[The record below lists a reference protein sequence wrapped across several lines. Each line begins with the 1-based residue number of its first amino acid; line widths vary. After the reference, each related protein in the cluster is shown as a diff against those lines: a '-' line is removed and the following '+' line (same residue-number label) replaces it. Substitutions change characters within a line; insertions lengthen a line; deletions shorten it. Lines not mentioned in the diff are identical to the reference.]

1 MQSDIKQL
9 RQKVSRLAELVSIL
23 SSTRFR
29 PCQCTC
35 SLSHPYHPPTV
46 RWGCQKVPGAMTGK
60 LSGHTL
66 VATSDASHS
75 SNRLLF
81 YVTDAHTHTRFLVD
95 TGSEVTVIPSPFSN
109 HTPDKLTLT
118 AVNVTPISIYG
129 KQSLTL
135 NLGLCRSLLGYSS

>member
-1 MQSDIKQL
+1 M
-9 RQKVSRLAELVSIL
+9 
-23 SSTRFR
+23 
-29 PCQCTC
+29 
-35 SLSHPYHPPTV
+35 
-46 RWGCQKVPGAMTGK
+46 
-60 LSGHTL
+60 
-66 VATSDASHS
+66 ATSDASHS

-135 NLGLCRSLLGYSS
+135 NLGLRRSLPWLFIIADVEKAIIGADSLKHFRLLVEHEAAQID